1 MKKLLLIAVLLFAT
15 TSTTLVAQTEAQ
27 SLFRLPETSIQ
38 TLDGKPFN
46 TKDIEN
52 GGKPIILTFWAT
64 WCKPCMR
71 EHDAINEAYD
81 EWVEETGVKVYA
93 ISIDDARSTK
103 RVMPTVNG
111 KGWDF
116 EVLLDPN
123 GDLKRA
129 MNVNIPP
136 HVFVLNGNKEVV
148 WQHVGYLDGDE
159 DKYIEVVEKLLA
171 GKPIK

>member
-1 MKKLLLIAVLLFAT
+1 MKKLLLIAVLLC
-15 TSTTLVAQTEAQ
+15 STTTTLLFAQSETQ

-38 TLDGKPFN
+38 TLEGKPFN
-46 TKDIEN
+46 TKDLEN
-52 GGKPIILTFWAT
+52 DGKPIILTFWAT

-71 EHDAINEAYD
+71 EHDAINEAYE
-81 EWVEETGVKVYA
+81 EWVKETGVKVYA

-111 KGWDF
+111 KGWEF

-159 DKYIEVVEKLLA
+159 EKYIEVVEKLLA

>member
-1 MKKLLLIAVLLFAT
+1 MKKLLFLVILISSTTVLL
-15 TSTTLVAQTEAQ
+15 AQNEAKT
-27 SLFRLPETSIQ
+27 LFRLPETSIQ
-38 TLDGKPFN
+38 TLEGKPFETKDMQNDGKP
-46 TKDIEN
+46 IL
-52 GGKPIILTFWAT
+52 LTFWAT

-71 EHDAINEAYD
+71 EHDAINEMYG
-81 EWVEETGVKVYA
+81 EWVEETGLKVYA

-111 KGWDF
+111 KGWEF

-123 GDLKRA
+123 GDLKRL

-159 DKYIEVVEKLLA
+159 LKYIEVVEKLLA
-171 GKPIK
+171 GEPIE